1 MEFQAVFPAKTQV
14 RTHANMFS
22 VECALSIKMR
32 AAEEMDQAD
41 LELRTTIIKV
51 WPYEGK
57 EKIDLLV
64 PPREGIQG
72 DHSGCS

>member
-1 MEFQAVFPAKTQV
+1 
-14 RTHANMFS
+14 
-22 VECALSIKMR
+22 MR

-41 LELRTTIIKV
+41 FELRQTIIKV

-64 PPREGIQG
+64 PPREGRVATLRFAAKLACTVGQEKYF
-72 DHSGCS
+72 SAVSFFKKQNTK